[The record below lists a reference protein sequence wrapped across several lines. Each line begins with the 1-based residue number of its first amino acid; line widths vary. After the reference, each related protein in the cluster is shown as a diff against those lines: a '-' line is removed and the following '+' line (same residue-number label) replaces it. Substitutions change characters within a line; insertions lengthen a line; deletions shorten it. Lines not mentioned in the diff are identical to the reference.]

1 MQRKIGG
8 NKRISTAL
16 KIITVALLALLFA
29 PLLLLFS
36 LAASKNEVVY
46 SDVINKSHHSNIT
59 RTTLR
64 SHHGYIRPHPPF
76 PSLQRTSHTC
86 RIITNNN
93 NNNTSFTEEEEI
105 VHMPTAVPH
114 LIVIGAQKSATSE
127 FQAVANRRRNVIT
140 PLSVKKFEPHFLSW
154 AGNVVYR
161 FKNRI
166 TAATDNAAS
175 NTTTGT
181 TQHSILKQEYESK
194 LCKLRQMYTKYFNM
208 TSVINN
214 NESIVME
221 KTPSYILND
230 KLPQVIDDL
239 CPWQPKILAILRN
252 PVDRAYS
259 HYRMSLPG
267 LRAMRRKNKTMAS
280 FSTIVQNEIEE
291 FVNIGLLDN
300 ATISLDQFAQEQNA
314 TTAADTLAAL
324 SSSPSPYVF
333 PPNMTLEKSAQILS
347 NLGTKRKAHSYLIRG
362 MYAPLLLPWVTEFAL
377 DDRLMVLKFHEMF
390 DDDDVNVVDEALQFA
405 GLNDTSIDD
414 EVNLKRTNK
423 KRTGD
428 ANHHANQ
435 GKDIGSLDSMTRL
448 YLQLFYRPF
457 NRFLVQLLG
466 DEWEGWG
473 E

>member
-1 MQRKIGG
+1 MGG
-8 NKRISTAL
+8 DKRSSTAL
-16 KIITVALLALLFA
+16 KITTVGLLALLVA
-29 PLLLLFS
+29 PILFLLS
-36 LAASKNEVVY
+36 SATSKVEVAD
-46 SDVINKSHHSNIT
+46 SAVINRSSYSLRHNIT
-59 RTTLR
+59 TTTTR

-86 RIITNNN
+86 RIITKNS
-93 NNNTSFTEEEEI
+93 TSSTEEEEI

-114 LIVIGAQKSATSE
+114 LILIGAQKSATSQ

-140 PLSVKKFEPHFLSW
+140 PLSMKKFEPHFFDLGVGSTLF
-154 AGNVVYR
+154 R
-161 FKNRI
+161 LRKRMK
-166 TAATDNAAS
+166 TE
-175 NTTTGT
+175 
-181 TQHSILKQEYESK
+181 HSILKQEYESK
-194 LCKLRQMYTKYFNM
+194 LCKLRQMYTMYFNM

-214 NESIVME
+214 NASIVME

-267 LRAMRRKNKTMAS
+267 PRAMRRKNKTFPL

-291 FVNIGLLDN
+291 FIDIGLLDN
-300 ATISLDQFAQEQNA
+300 ATLSLDQFTQEQN
-314 TTAADTLAAL
+314 DTSSANTSAAAL
-324 SSSPSPYVF
+324 SSSPFVF
-333 PPNMTLEKSAQILS
+333 PTNMTLEKSAQILS
-347 NLGTKRKAHSYLIRG
+347 NLGAKRKAHSYLIRG
-362 MYAPLLLPWVTEFAL
+362 MYAPLLLPWVTQFAA

-390 DDDDVNVVDEALQFA
+390 DDDVNVVDEALRFA

-414 EVNLKRTNK
+414 EVNIMKGNIK
-423 KRTGD
+423 KTGD
-428 ANHHANQ
+428 ANHHAMQ
-435 GKDIGSLDSMTRL
+435 GKDIGRLDGMTRL

>member
-1 MQRKIGG
+1 MGG
-8 NKRISTAL
+8 DKRISTAL
-16 KIITVALLALLFA
+16 KIITVGLLALLVVPTLF
-29 PLLLLFS
+29 LLS
-36 LAASKNEVVY
+36 SAASKTEVAH
-46 SDVINKSHHSNIT
+46 SAVINRSSYSRHNIT
-59 RTTLR
+59 TRTR
-64 SHHGYIRPHPPF
+64 SDHGYIRPHPPF

-93 NNNTSFTEEEEI
+93 NTEEEEI

-127 FQAVANRRRNVIT
+127 FQAVANRRKNVIT
-140 PLSVKKFEPHFLSW
+140 PLSVKKFEPHFLDW
-154 AGNVVYR
+154 NGAALLR
-161 FKNRI
+161 LRKRMK
-166 TAATDNAAS
+166 TADAAS
-175 NTTTGT
+175 NTTTDN
-181 TQHSILKQEYESK
+181 QHSILLKQEYESK
-194 LCKLRQMYTKYFNM
+194 LCKLRRMYTKYFNM
-208 TSVINN
+208 TSVINT

-239 CPWQPKILAILRN
+239 CPWKPKILAILRN

-259 HYRMSLPG
+259 HYRMSVMSLPG
-267 LRAMRRKNKTMAS
+267 LRAMKRKNDTRAE

-291 FVNIGLLDN
+291 FINIGLLDN
-300 ATISLDQFAQEQNA
+300 TTLSLDQFAQEQNA
-314 TTAADTLAAL
+314 TSSADTLAAPS
-324 SSSPSPYVF
+324 SSSPFVF
-333 PPNMTLEKSAQILS
+333 PPSMTLEKSAQILS
-347 NLGTKRKAHSYLIRG
+347 NLGAKRKAHSYLIRG

-390 DDDDVNVVDEALQFA
+390 DDDDVNVVDEALRFA

-414 EVNLKRTNK
+414 EVNLKRTN
-423 KRTGD
+423 
-428 ANHHANQ
+428 HHAMQ

-448 YLQLFYRPF
+448 YLKLFYRPF